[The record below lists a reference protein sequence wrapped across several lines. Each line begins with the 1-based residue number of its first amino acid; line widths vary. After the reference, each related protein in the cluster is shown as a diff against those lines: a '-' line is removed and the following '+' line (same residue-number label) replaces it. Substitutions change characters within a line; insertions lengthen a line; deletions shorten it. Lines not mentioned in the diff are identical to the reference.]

1 MSTTGRIHDHA
12 LVALGTPE
20 APGTASGRRHFP
32 FRWPDLKRFAAV
44 YAVLTVIAVAIGALI
59 VHVLSDGPFGEL
71 DLNTADWFADQRTHT
86 VNHLAQIGAGLA
98 DAYTLIPAIFVASVL
113 FLVLF
118 KRWNETAFLL
128 TAILLEKAVFVTTTY
143 IVSRDR
149 PPVGQLDGAPPT
161 SSYPSGH
168 GAAAVV
174 FYVACAIIICWHTRR
189 VFIRGVV
196 WTIAVVVPI
205 AVAVSRMILG
215 MHFLSDVTVGAVL
228 GAVTIVI
235 GGRLALRT
243 MIDLDVRS
251 GVDSRRR
258 LDGRTESE
266 QPPAERDRAE
276 GEPRGPEAQPRER
289 VAGPVHAQEH
299 P

>member
-86 VNHLAQIGAGLA
+86 VNHLAQI
-98 DAYTLIPAIFVASVL
+98 
-113 FLVLF
+113 
-118 KRWNETAFLL
+118 AFLL

-168 GAAAVV
+168 VAAAVV